1 MDEIG
6 FDINMRPPS
15 AWSTV
20 ITPAIVETHK
30 ILGAISAMGVVVV
43 VDIELR
49 VAEKPKQRRI
59 GGVGRKRK
67 HTPNIKKQKA
77 TI

>member
-1 MDEIG
+1 
-6 FDINMRPPS
+6 MRPPS

-20 ITPAIVETHK
+20 GTPGDCGNQIDQSNFPYN
-30 ILGAISAMGVVVV
+30 IGCYQRNGGRV

-67 HTPNIKKQKA
+67 HTPNVKKQKV